1 MHDEPLPQCLQ
12 FHKDFAE
19 HKRDSEHFRS
29 EVSKHSQQ
37 VLTLEQAKVYQMET
51 IDEIKKDIST
61 IKTTLSTLSSD
72 MKVWVM
78 ASFVTTI
85 AVFAIPT
92 FSLFYDAGQKS
103 KQIEVNTK
111 RLDNIEK
118 VLPKLE
124 VHNDRT

>member
-12 FHKDFAE
+12 FHKDFADYKKDAE
-19 HKRDSEHFRS
+19 PFRS

-37 VLTLEQAKVYQMET
+37 LITLEQAKMYQMET
-51 IDEIKKDIST
+51 IDAIKEDIGA
-61 IKTTLSTLSSD
+61 IRTTLSTLSSD

-78 ASFVTTI
+78 GGFVATV
-85 AVFAIPT
+85 ALFSIPT

-111 RLDNIEK
+111 RLDNIDK
-118 VLPKLE
+118 FLSKFADLK
-124 VHNDRT
+124 